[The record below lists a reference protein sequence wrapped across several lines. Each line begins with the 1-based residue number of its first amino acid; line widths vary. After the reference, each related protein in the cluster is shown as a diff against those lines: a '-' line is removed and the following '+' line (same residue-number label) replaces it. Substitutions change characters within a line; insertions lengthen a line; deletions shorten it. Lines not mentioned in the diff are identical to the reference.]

1 MPTVNLRSL
10 ARWSRIAV
18 SLFVLLG
25 RFTIAMGSPID
36 GELFGY
42 QLGSRYPVTN
52 DTKGRPSIWGAAEIL
67 AEKAEKPVEFQRV
80 EMITTPKTF
89 TIVNIYGIAELPDEK
104 QAKAFAAQYADL
116 LSAAHGSKCSPA
128 KAYLGESLKL
138 VCKGQYELTVHY
150 FGPDKID
157 NKHKVHVGLTF
168 DDVSKA
174 WTRIHAQME
183 QEIKQLEAEGK
194 TNRLEQARKEQK
206 LRGLQ

>member
-1 MPTVNLRSL
+1 MPTVSLRSL
-10 ARWSRIAV
+10 ARWSSILV
-18 SLFVLLG
+18 SVFVLLG
-25 RFTIAMGSPID
+25 RFTIAMASPID

-52 DTKGRPSIWGAAEIL
+52 DTKGRLSIWGGAEIL

-89 TIVNIYGIAELPDEK
+89 TIVNIYGVAELPDEK
-104 QAKAFAAQYADL
+104 QAKAFAAQYTDL
-116 LSAAHGSKCSPA
+116 LSAAHGSKCSA
-128 KAYLGESLKL
+128 TKAYLGESLKL
-138 VCKGQYELTVHY
+138 VCKGKYELTVHY

-157 NKHKVHVGLTF
+157 NTHKVHIGLTF
-168 DDVSKA
+168 YDMSKA
-174 WTRIHAQME
+174 GTRLRNQME
-183 QEIKQLEAEGK
+183 QEIKLLKAEGK